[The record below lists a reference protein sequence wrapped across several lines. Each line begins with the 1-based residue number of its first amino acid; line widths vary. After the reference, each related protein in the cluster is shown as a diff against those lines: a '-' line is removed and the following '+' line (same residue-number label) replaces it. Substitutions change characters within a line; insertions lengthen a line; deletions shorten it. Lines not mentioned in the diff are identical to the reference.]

1 MSTAAAAV
9 NPVSAM
15 ADKYSGMDFVN
26 LLSSLAKQVSGEL
39 FRHKI
44 DSSSCTP
51 SIKGICIRRIRW
63 GRDKQKNS
71 LKQS

>member
-26 LLSSLAKQVSGEL
+26 LLSSLAKQVSGEFFLL
-39 FRHKI
+39 F
-44 DSSSCTP
+44 DSPYSDRL
-51 SIKGICIRRIRW
+51 IGGLFAHI
-63 GRDKQKNS
+63 
-71 LKQS
+71 

>member
-26 LLSSLAKQVSGEL
+26 LLSSLAKQVSGEFFLL
-39 FRHKI
+39 F
-44 DSSSCTP
+44 DSPYSN
-51 SIKGICIRRIRW
+51 R
-63 GRDKQKNS
+63 
-71 LKQS
+71 